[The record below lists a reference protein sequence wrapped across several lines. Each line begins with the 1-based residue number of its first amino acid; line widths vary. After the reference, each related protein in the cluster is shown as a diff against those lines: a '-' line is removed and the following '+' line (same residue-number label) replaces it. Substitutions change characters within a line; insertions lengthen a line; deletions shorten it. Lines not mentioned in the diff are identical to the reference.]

1 MISPVKL
8 ELLSMKLTPYLVTL
22 ISLHIMLAKLK
33 ESLFYFYIR
42 IQDQFK
48 ICSFKALDRSKIK
61 LVTSIK
67 YGNLAKNSNPSIVI
81 GNIFYQKPF

>member
-8 ELLSMKLTPYLVTL
+8 ELLSMKPDLVTV
-22 ISLHIMLAKLK
+22 ISLRFMLAKLK